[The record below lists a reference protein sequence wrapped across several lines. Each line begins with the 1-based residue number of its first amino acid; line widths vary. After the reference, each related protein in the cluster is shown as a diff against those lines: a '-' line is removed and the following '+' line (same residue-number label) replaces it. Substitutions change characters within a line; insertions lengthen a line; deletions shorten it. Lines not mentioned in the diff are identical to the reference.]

1 MRREPKRSMLSC
13 FFFLSCSIAI
23 ECTNHTVL
31 NEASRS
37 RFFTNYVHASDT
49 LLKGWFTYNGSAG
62 TRMATTCVPA
72 DHCGTFVPGWLVG
85 NHPSVD
91 EGLVVRSVCLS
102 KSQVCCMTS
111 VSVLVRN
118 CSGFF
123 VYKLDVNSSIS
134 FTFRV
139 CGGGI
144 EGNVIFSDPFLSLRD
159 CNENASSIVCYPLE
173 NHNHDI
179 SDTLFFAFFT
189 NIKVIYSCLRY
200 KMNSLS
206 REGEGFI
213 HFASLRR
220 GMGVSYLDIRLLNP
234 KACWYWI

>member
-37 RFFTNYVHASDT
+37 RFFTNYIVNGSDT
-49 LLKGWFTYNGSAG
+49 SLTGWFTYNGSAG

-72 DHCGTFVPGWLVG
+72 DHCGTFVPGWLAG

-91 EGLVVRSVCLS
+91 EGLVARSVCLS

-118 CSGFF
+118 CNGFF

-179 SDTLFFAFFT
+179 
-189 NIKVIYSCLRY
+189 
-200 KMNSLS
+200 
-206 REGEGFI
+206 
-213 HFASLRR
+213 
-220 GMGVSYLDIRLLNP
+220 
-234 KACWYWI
+234 

>member
-1 MRREPKRSMLSC
+1 MRREPKRSMLS

-37 RFFTNYVHASDT
+37 RFFTNYIVNASDT
-49 LLKGWFTYNGSAG
+49 SLTGWFTYNGSAG

-72 DHCGTFVPGWLVG
+72 DHCGTFVPGWLAG

-123 VYKLDVNSSIS
+123 VYKLDVNASLS

-139 CGGGI
+139 CGAGI
-144 EGNVIFSDPFLSLRD
+144 EGNVIFSDLHL
-159 CNENASSIVCYPLE
+159 
-173 NHNHDI
+173 
-179 SDTLFFAFFT
+179 
-189 NIKVIYSCLRY
+189 
-200 KMNSLS
+200 
-206 REGEGFI
+206 
-213 HFASLRR
+213 
-220 GMGVSYLDIRLLNP
+220 
-234 KACWYWI
+234 

>member
-72 DHCGTFVPGWLVG
+72 DHCGTLVPGWLAG

-118 CSGFF
+118 CGGFF
-123 VYKLDVNSSIS
+123 VYKLDVNASLS

-139 CGGGI
+139 CGAGI
-144 EGNVIFSDPFLSLRD
+144 EGNVIFSELL
-159 CNENASSIVCYPLE
+159 SSIAFVDE
-173 NHNHDI
+173 NPQR
-179 SDTLFFAFFT
+179 LQC
-189 NIKVIYSCLRY
+189 KCLLHRMPSTF
-200 KMNSLS
+200 KT
-206 REGEGFI
+206 
-213 HFASLRR
+213 
-220 GMGVSYLDIRLLNP
+220 
-234 KACWYWI
+234 

>member
-1 MRREPKRSMLSC
+1 MRFVVGESEISFFPLSFLGLFTNIQTFMGREPKRSMLSY
-13 FFFLSCSIAI
+13 FFFLFRSIAI
-23 ECTNHTVL
+23 ECRNHTVL

-37 RFFTNYVHASDT
+37 RFFTNYIVSGSDT
-49 LLKGWFTYNGSAG
+49 SLTGWFTFNGSAG

-72 DHCGTFVPGWLVG
+72 DHCGTFVPGWLAG

-123 VYKLDVNSSIS
+123 VYKLDVNSSFS

-139 CGGGI
+139 CGSGI
-144 EGNVIFSDPFLSLRD
+144 EGNVIFSNLPLSLAFVE
-159 CNENASSIVCYPLE
+159 ENPQRFQCE
-173 NHNHDI
+173 
-179 SDTLFFAFFT
+179 
-189 NIKVIYSCLRY
+189 CL
-200 KMNSLS
+200 LL
-206 REGEGFI
+206 
-213 HFASLRR
+213 H
-220 GMGVSYLDIRLLNP
+220 RLLST
-234 KACWYWI
+234 